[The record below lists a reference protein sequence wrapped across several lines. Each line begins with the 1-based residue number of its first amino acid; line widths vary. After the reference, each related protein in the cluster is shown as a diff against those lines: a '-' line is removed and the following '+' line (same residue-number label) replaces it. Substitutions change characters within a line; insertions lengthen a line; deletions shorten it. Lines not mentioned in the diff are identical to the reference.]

1 MLEKGELNRPPGCPE
16 WSVYEGFLWMIPSP
30 CHGSS
35 GRMFVYLQLKT
46 LFCLHPSAW
55 PSGTFKHV
63 RPYQRRVP
71 AAVLVWPRRLQN
83 TTQGAKLDSSPW
95 IFPPVALQRS
105 GKHGDAFGG
114 ASGPGHQRHSP
125 FPLFCIFS
133 HPPAHLLHPQWL
145 SAIVLPERAG
155 RRSADRQVC
164 FSWKEP
170 LLYGGVGTV
179 GREPGTWKT
188 GFLYKLSRSCDS
200 PSKTWGEN

>member
-1 MLEKGELNRPPGCPE
+1 
-16 WSVYEGFLWMIPSP
+16 MISSP
-30 CHGSS
+30 CHGSR
-35 GRMFVYLQLKT
+35 GRMFVYLKLKA

-71 AAVLVWPRRLQN
+71 VAVPIWPRRVQN

-114 ASGPGHQRHSP
+114 VPDPGNQRHSP

-133 HPPAHLLHPQWL
+133 HPPAHLLHPQWH
-145 SAIVLPERAG
+145 SAIVLPESPG
-155 RRSADRQVC
+155 RRSADCQVC
-164 FSWKEP
+164 FSWEEP
-170 LLYGGVGTV
+170 LLYRGMGTV

-188 GFLYKLSRSCDS
+188 GFLYKLSRTCDS
-200 PSKTWGEN
+200 PSKTWGENYPPDTPGCCCHSCQHSRKEGQQI